1 MLQKFLKLA
10 QVVIV
15 QGGQQDDQ
23 HLQETRP
30 NELLGFGIYIEAVEI
45 SCTMT
50 DDLLHTATGC
60 DSGELATMVR
70 TITGVFR
77 SNDTVPSR
85 HSEEDWTPTTE
96 SSGIFYHGL

>member
-1 MLQKFLKLA
+1 MLRKFLKFA

-30 NELLGFGIYIEAVEI
+30 NKLLGFGICIEAVEI

-50 DDLLHTATGC
+50 DDLLNTATGC
-60 DSGELATMVR
+60 DSELATMVR

-96 SSGIFYHGL
+96 SSGIFRHGL